1 MNTPCRYEV
10 YEKVGGGESGKVG
23 GREREKVG
31 WGESGKVRWGERVD
45 GIRGLEQREV
55 AEIRVERSGTQSV
68 CEYGVFDTK
77 NRKCWISEHYA
88 FGVRGLSSSARGTG
102 FSAMQERL
110 FGQTEEALRGHET
123 GFSVTGE
130 GSGKCLKMGKRGCEK
145 AETGRL

>member
-1 MNTPCRYEV
+1 MKCMRRWE
-10 YEKVGGGESGKVG
+10 GRESGKVG

-31 WGESGKVRWGERVD
+31 WGERVD

-55 AEIRVERSGTQSV
+55 AEIRVERCGTQSV

-77 NRKCWISEHYA
+77 NRKCWISEHYV
-88 FGVRGLSSSARGTG
+88 FGGRRMSSSARGTG

-110 FGQTEEALRGHET
+110 FGQTEEALWGHET

-130 GSGKCLKMGKRGCEK
+130 GSGKCLKMGKRDCEK

>member
-1 MNTPCRYEV
+1 MKCMRRWEWR
-10 YEKVGGGESGKVG
+10 ESGKVG

-31 WGESGKVRWGERVD
+31 WGERVD

>member
-1 MNTPCRYEV
+1 MKCMRRWEWR
-10 YEKVGGGESGKVG
+10 ESGKVG

-77 NRKCWISEHYA
+77 TESVGYQNITLLAFAGCLHPHAERAFPQCRK
-88 FGVRGLSSSARGTG
+88 G
-102 FSAMQERL
+102 FSGRQKRL
-110 FGQTEEALRGHET
+110 YGDARRAFP
-123 GFSVTGE
+123 
-130 GSGKCLKMGKRGCEK
+130 
-145 AETGRL
+145 